1 MKEPLRVTVQ
11 GLETPEDQIRMALE
25 DELDQLYCTLDETER
40 ELRSLLRDPDAALWY
55 LSELAKE
62 ALDTRQEIRELVRRI
77 RTLYAEPISLEED
90 RTLQS

>member
-1 MKEPLRVTVQ
+1 MTVQ
-11 GLETPEDQIRMALE
+11 ALETPEDQTRMALE

-40 ELRSLLRDPDAALWY
+40 ELRSLLGDPDAALWY
-55 LSELAKE
+55 LSELVRE

-90 RTLQS
+90 RMLQS